1 MEKYKVVFKGILEPL
16 LREIFIEQA
25 PPNARVEFIEPGA
38 TVEEETTQI
47 RDADILVIHK
57 SAGVLSLSQ
66 LIEKSEKLRLIQTF
80 SQGVGH
86 IPVRF
91 AAEKG
96 IRVCNAGGITA
107 VGVAEHTVL
116 LMLATLKRLQIS
128 VKIARQGKPATELST
143 KYIRRL
149 HDKTVGIIGLGN
161 IGRWVAGVVHGFGA
175 RVIFYDVADIPE
187 SVVVKL
193 QANRV
198 SLDELLSSAD
208 IVTLHVPLLES
219 TRGLIGWK
227 QLTMMKP
234 SAILVNTCRGTV
246 VDESALIRAL
256 NEEKIAGAGLDVLT
270 DEPAS
275 PDNPLLHMDN
285 VVVTPHIAAE
295 VWEDYL
301 LLIKLTWENV
311 SLLAEGKEPR
321 NIVALD
327 NG

>member
-1 MEKYKVVFKGILEPL
+1 
-16 LREIFIEQA
+16 
-25 PPNARVEFIEPGA
+25 
-38 TVEEETTQI
+38 
-47 RDADILVIHK
+47 
-57 SAGVLSLSQ
+57 
-66 LIEKSEKLRLIQTF
+66 
-80 SQGVGH
+80 
-86 IPVRF
+86 
-91 AAEKG
+91 
-96 IRVCNAGGITA
+96 
-107 VGVAEHTVL
+107 
-116 LMLATLKRLQIS
+116 
-128 VKIARQGKPATELST
+128 LST